1 MAASM
6 TPERL
11 SIMVGVLAAIVAT
24 LPRYIAGGHQGQLIL
39 ILLAFAAIAVV
50 SVAAWR
56 MLSHEARR
64 RLPALLARLL
74 LMLLLGAVTV
84 GLWQLLQSGGI
95 DGLLLLSHGATVGL
109 LLHALL
115 VGWRRRAAS

>member
-11 SIMVGVLAAIVAT
+11 SIMIGVLAAIVAT
-24 LPRYIAGGHQGQLIL
+24 LPRYIVGGHQGQLAL
-39 ILLAFAAIAVV
+39 IALAFVAVAVV
-50 SVAAWR
+50 SVAAFR
-56 MLSHEARR
+56 MLSHAARR

-74 LMLLLGAVTV
+74 GTLVLGGVIVAS
-84 GLWQLLQSGGI
+84 WQWIQGDV

-115 VGWRRRAAS
+115 AGWRRDSR

>member
-24 LPRYIAGGHQGQLIL
+24 LPRYIAGGYQGQLVL
-39 ILLAFAAIAVV
+39 IVLAFVAVTVV

-56 MLSHEARR
+56 MLSQASRR

-74 LMLLLGAVTV
+74 GMLLLGAVV
-84 GLWQLLQSGGI
+84 VALWQLIQGGI

-115 VGWRRRAAS
+115 MGWRRNT